1 MRLSRMLAVVTVSIA
16 AAASTAAAQAPVTAT
31 PVSRA
36 APSSPAA
43 DSALR
48 SMRTVLRQLAG
59 AEEQYYVEHGTYTT
73 DVSALGLLDMA
84 GFRSGRTA
92 WVAVSFAG
100 GRGWSAEA
108 RHVRFKG
115 KSCVDYVGD
124 PANIVGGV
132 PKTQGE
138 RKPAEQMGAPTCD
151 AI

>member
-1 MRLSRMLAVVTVSIA
+1 MRLPVIVAVAVATLSSV
-16 AAASTAAAQAPVTAT
+16 AAAQSPTPAT
-31 PVSRA
+31 PARLE

-59 AEEQYYVEHGTYTT
+59 AEEAYYTTHGTYTT
-73 DVSALGLLDMA
+73 DVAALGLLDME

-115 KSCVDYVGD
+115 KSCVNYVGD
-124 PANIVGGV
+124 AANILGGV
-132 PKTQGE
+132 PKTMGD
-138 RKPAEQMGAPTCD
+138 RTPAEQMGAPTCD